1 MSDLTPGLGK
11 VPVLREQM
19 KRNQEEVRDGYENQ
33 VRESKERRYVF
44 YESILSLAFTF
55 VKSL

>member
-11 VPVLREQM
+11 VPVLRDQM
-19 KRNQEEVRDGYENQ
+19 KRNQKEVRDGYENQ